1 MALHEQLT
9 NDLKDSMRSRD
20 TTRTSV
26 IRLLKSAITYEEKN
40 KGATLDDEGIVE
52 VVVRQAKQRRESIEQ
67 FQKGQRQDLVD
78 KELAELKELQRYL
91 PEQMSLDD
99 IRSIALAVISEL
111 NATGIEMIIPRTPKS
126 CAPKIITTITVTGW
140 RSTIFATTTGIIT
153 TASKM

>member
-9 NDLKDSMRSRD
+9 NDLKDAMRSRD

-52 VVVRQAKQRRESIEQ
+52 VVVRQAKQRKESIEQ

-91 PEQMSLDD
+91 PKQMSLDD
-99 IRSIALAVISEL
+99 IRSIALEVISEL
-111 NATGIEMIIPRTPKS
+111 NATGIEDKGRVMGVIMPKVKGK
-126 CAPKIITTITVTGW
+126 ADGAAVNQLITALLSSDI
-140 RSTIFATTTGIIT
+140 
-153 TASKM
+153 